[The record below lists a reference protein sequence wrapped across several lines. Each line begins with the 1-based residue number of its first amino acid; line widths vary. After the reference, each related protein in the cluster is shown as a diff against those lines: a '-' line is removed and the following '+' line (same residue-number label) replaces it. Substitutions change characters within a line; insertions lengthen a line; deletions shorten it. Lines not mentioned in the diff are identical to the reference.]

1 MTVQRQSRFS
11 GVDRERVNARLQ
23 AYTASA
29 IEEEGNE
36 KPFVASGTKAERD
49 RIWVA
54 WTEYVFF
61 PSFPGFFNPN
71 KSRYKA
77 WDKCADV
84 LLISIIS

>member
-1 MTVQRQSRFS
+1 MPVQRQSRFS

-23 AYTASA
+23 AYTVSA

-71 KSRYKA
+71 KSRHKA
-77 WDKCADV
+77 WDKMC
-84 LLISIIS
+84 